1 MDPRTIPS
9 SSTFT
14 SDCPLLHERRHLL
27 PYLRPEQYYREQP
40 RAATEATVPAV
51 QHLRRLVLPARRLL
65 PETVLVEYGKTSGK
79 SERQTAQPP
88 PGDGDPPAFA
98 GNAVC
103 ACLDGSV
110 VHAHGKGLGEVA
122 LRPVSRGDGRRV
134 AIWRLPDRA
143 RVRQLAVAEPRGGG
157 GSALVAA
164 RLACEVH
171 FAAAATEG
179 GASGGRELREVAR
192 TRFPARAHHVCM
204 SPCIRGEAAV
214 LVAGGGLQLLRLER
228 AASSSAAGCGAS
240 SSASAAAGGA
250 AAAPL
255 QSVPLPWQAEGGAEA
270 EGCWAAAEYAEH
282 PRCLYAAHGATLWRA
297 DLRSPSAPSRL
308 FQLDAMHQQYSD
320 ALDRPLLHAADRLCG
335 LAVPRGG
342 MAGPLLGCVSAA
354 SLLLLDTRSLACPVQ
369 QWRA

>member
-1 MDPRTIPS
+1 MEPRTIPS

-79 SERQTAQPP
+79 SEWQTAQPP

-143 RVRQLAVAEPRGGG
+143 RVRQLAVAEPRGE
-157 GSALVAA
+157 SSSTA
-164 RLACEVH
+164 E
-171 FAAAATEG
+171 
-179 GASGGRELREVAR
+179 
-192 TRFPARAHHVCM
+192 
-204 SPCIRGEAAV
+204 
-214 LVAGGGLQLLRLER
+214 QLLPPTAAKNGEDKPALRGPRER
-228 AASSSAAGCGAS
+228 
-240 SSASAAAGGA
+240 
-250 AAAPL
+250 
-255 QSVPLPWQAEGGAEA
+255 QRRQ
-270 EGCWAAAEYAEH
+270 
-282 PRCLYAAHGATLWRA
+282 
-297 DLRSPSAPSRL
+297 
-308 FQLDAMHQQYSD
+308 HQ
-320 ALDRPLLHAADRLCG
+320 R
-335 LAVPRGG
+335 
-342 MAGPLLGCVSAA
+342 
-354 SLLLLDTRSLACPVQ
+354 
-369 QWRA
+369 

>member
-1 MDPRTIPS
+1 M
-9 SSTFT
+9 
-14 SDCPLLHERRHLL
+14 
-27 PYLRPEQYYREQP
+27 
-40 RAATEATVPAV
+40 PAV

-65 PETVLVEYGKTSGK
+65 PETVLVEYGTTRTQSGK
-79 SERQTAQPP
+79 TRTTSVRQTAQPP

-110 VHAHGKGLGEVA
+110 VHAHGEGLGEVA

-143 RVRQLAVAEPRGGG
+143 RVRQLAVAEARGGG

-214 LVAGGGLQLLRLER
+214 LVAGGGLQLLRLDR
-228 AASSSAAGCGAS
+228 AASRSAAGCGAS
-240 SSASAAAGGA
+240 SSASAAAAGA
-250 AAAPL
+250 VAAPL

-270 EGCWAAAEYAEH
+270 EGWAAAEYAEH
-282 PRCLYAAHGATLWRA
+282 P
-297 DLRSPSAPSRL
+297 
-308 FQLDAMHQQYSD
+308 MHLQYSD
-320 ALDRPLLHAADRLCG
+320 ALGRPLLHAADRLGG
-335 LAVPRGG
+335 LAVPRAG

-354 SLLLLDTRSLACPVQ
+354 SLLLLETRSLACPVQ